1 MASIAAAE
9 GSLSSSSRWCTSR
22 IEVGSSTRGYYHAL
36 SPAML
41 IREMTAAD
49 IPAGLR
55 LCRASQWNQIEGD
68 WRHFLTA
75 SPHGA
80 LAAVENGQVIGT
92 VATLPYGPFA
102 WVSMVLV
109 DPASRRK
116 GVGTELLERG
126 LALIADPVVARL
138 DATPAGE
145 PLYRKLGFAGEYA
158 LTRWFLDRTGVDQRN
173 REPTVRSLALADWP
187 IIRSMDEGAFG
198 ASRLALLTHLASE
211 APEYAWI
218 AERDGRVRGY
228 LFGRHGQVREH
239 LGPLVADAV
248 ETAADLLDACLE
260 AHPKRAVF
268 LDAPDHQHG
277 WRAILVDRGFAA
289 ERPFLRM
296 HRGPLTTP
304 GDPSIVY
311 AITGPEFG

>member
-1 MASIAAAE
+1 MI
-9 GSLSSSSRWCTSR
+9 
-22 IEVGSSTRGYYHAL
+22 
-36 SPAML
+36 

-49 IPAGLR
+49 IAAGLR
-55 LCRASQWNQIEGD
+55 LCRASKWNQIEND

-75 SPHGA
+75 APHGA
-80 LAAVENGQVIGT
+80 LAAVENNQVIGT

-102 WVSMVLV
+102 WISMVLV
-109 DPASRRK
+109 DPASRRR
-116 GVGTELLERG
+116 GIGTELLERG

-145 PLYRKLGFAGEYA
+145 PLYRRLGFAGEYA
-158 LTRWFLDRTGVDQRN
+158 LTRWFRDAPGSAASGFSGTL
-173 REPTVRSLALADWP
+173 TVRLLAAEDWP
-187 IIRSMDEGAFG
+187 AIRSMDERVFG
-198 ASRLALLTHLASE
+198 ASRVGLLSRLARE

-218 AERDGRVRGY
+218 AARDGRVRGY

-248 ETAADLLDACLE
+248 ETAAALLGACLDAH
-260 AHPKRAVF
+260 ADRAVF
-268 LDAPDHQHG
+268 LDAPDDQHA
-277 WRAILVDRGFAA
+277 WRALLVERGFAA
-289 ERPFLRM
+289 ERSFLRM

-304 GDPSIVY
+304 GDPSFVY

>member
-1 MASIAAAE
+1 
-9 GSLSSSSRWCTSR
+9 
-22 IEVGSSTRGYYHAL
+22 
-36 SPAML
+36 ML

-49 IPAGLR
+49 ISAGLR
-55 LCRASQWNQIEGD
+55 LCRASKWNQIEGD

-75 SPHGA
+75 APHGA
-80 LAAVENGQVIGT
+80 LAAVENNQVIGT

-102 WVSMVLV
+102 WISMVLV
-109 DPASRRK
+109 DPASRRR

-145 PLYRKLGFAGEYA
+145 PLYRKLGFAGEYM
-158 LTRWFLDRTGVDQRN
+158 LTRWFLDGTGVDERH
-173 REPTVRSLALADWP
+173 RVAPRHRVTSGLSPELTVRSLAAADWP
-187 IIRSMDEGAFG
+187 MIRSIDAGAFG
-198 ASRLALLTHLASE
+198 ASRVALLTRLASE
-211 APEYAWI
+211 APEYGWI
-218 AERDGRVRGY
+218 AEREGRVRGY

-248 ETAADLLDACLE
+248 ETAADLLDACLD
-260 AHPKRAVF
+260 AHAERAVF
-268 LDAPDHQHG
+268 LDAPDDQHA

-289 ERPFLRM
+289 ERSFLRM

>member
-1 MASIAAAE
+1 MRYR
-9 GSLSSSSRWCTSR
+9 L
-22 IEVGSSTRGYYHAL
+22 
-36 SPAML
+36 PML

-55 LCRASQWNQIEGD
+55 LCRASKWNQIEGD

-75 SPHGA
+75 APHGA
-80 LAAVENGQVIGT
+80 LAAVENDQVIGT

-102 WVSMVLV
+102 WISMVLV
-109 DPASRRK
+109 DPASRRR

-158 LTRWFLDRTGVDQRN
+158 LTRWFLDASRVDERPGAAVS
-173 REPTVRSLALADWP
+173 RMRTVRSLAAADWP
-187 IIRSMDEGAFG
+187 MIRTIDAGAFG
-198 ASRLALLTHLASE
+198 ASRVALLTRLASE
-211 APEYAWI
+211 APEYGWV

-248 ETAADLLDACLE
+248 ETAADLLDACLD
-260 AHPKRAVF
+260 AHAERAVF
-268 LDAPDHQHG
+268 LDAPDDQQA
-277 WRAILVDRGFAA
+277 WRAMLLGRGFAA
-289 ERPFLRM
+289 ERSFLRM